1 MENCDVGDV
10 GYDGD
15 VVYGGFSSPPPC
27 PGEGGSELPLLT
39 MRVWETEMLR
49 ALGRVLGMVL

>member
-27 PGEGGSELPLLT
+27 PGEGGVELPLLPVA
-39 MRVWETEMLR
+39 VWETEMLR
-49 ALGRVLGMVL
+49 VLGMVL